1 MRKLLTL
8 LVTFSGLSVATLGHA
23 ANGAVDLTWGGTCT
37 PIVQNL
43 VPAPGNLT
51 TTNPYSM
58 IASVL
63 GNDQTHSGYEVSF
76 LLGSAARTV
85 PDAWRFDAA
94 GCQGSS
100 FITIN
105 HLPPGTAV
113 KTCPAFSGPVSDLQI
128 KQYDFVEPPS
138 AYASTLMKGL
148 LANAYPSANGV
159 TSVVTQRYFL
169 AQFIFDHQFSVNGAT
184 TVGVDCGGL
193 DTPMCIVLLQGT
205 RGIYEGSGS
214 KYVTFADG
222 LEHFF
227 DESPNHFLTVN
238 GAVGCANPGSVPAE
252 NKTWGQIKSQ
262 YRN

>member
-23 ANGAVDLTWGGTCT
+23 ANGAVDITWGVTCT

-43 VPAPGNLT
+43 APVIGPNSL
-51 TTNPYSM
+51 

-76 LLGSAARTV
+76 LLSAADRTV

-100 FITIN
+100 FITIA
-105 HLPPGTAV
+105 HTPPGTAV

-128 KQYDFVEPPS
+128 KQYNFVEPPS
-138 AYASTLMKGL
+138 AYASTQIKGL
-148 LANAYPSANGV
+148 LANAYPSAGGV
-159 TSVVTQRYFL
+159 TSVATTRYFL
-169 AQFIFDHQFSVNGAT
+169 AQFIFDHTFSVNGAGT
-184 TVGVDCGGL
+184 PGATCGGL
-193 DTPMCIVLLQGT
+193 ETPLCIVLLQGP
-205 RGIYEGSGS
+205 RGIFEGSGS

-238 GAVGCANPGSVPAE
+238 SATGCANPNSVPAE